1 MTLSI
6 LARELKRCIALFC
19 AKALSSIDKML
30 LLGIIENTDK
40 IGFKYCL
47 NTFQMLWN
55 HIWSTVVIPLKY
67 GQYMSWLARNIDQF
81 KRNHI
86 FYFSSFT
93 FVESRVFASQKQV
106 LIEADNCV
114 CCGSMFFKHF
124 WVFVAAAH
132 FSLVLDG
139 DDSDFEVTKGLCSKN
154 IWRIKNRVIQRKLS
168 CLFTGKYFFGLQ
180 NGLTYHAKLEHPQ
193 WCMENSVS
201 SHFKGSAVV
210 SNQRLIFRDSRLY
223 FAAMLLDQRG

>member
-1 MTLSI
+1 MV
-6 LARELKRCIALFC
+6 KCIWHSAE
-19 AKALSSIDKML
+19 IR
-30 LLGIIENTDK
+30 
-40 IGFKYCL
+40 
-47 NTFQMLWN
+47 
-55 HIWSTVVIPLKY
+55 LKY
-67 GQYMSWLARNIDQF
+67 GQHMSWLVRNIDQF
-81 KRNHI
+81 KWNHI

-139 DDSDFEVTKGLCSKN
+139 DNSDFETTKGLCTKN
-154 IWRIKNRVIQRKLS
+154 IFDGSRIFLSKESCRVCSQGNF
-168 CLFTGKYFFGLQ
+168 LFGSQ